1 MPLNCFACFGGGD
14 KKVDAPFVSPI
25 EEKRADNT
33 AIEAQRRDD
42 AFLQELQAALSG
54 APTDSAEAR
63 ISQIAALVLRHLHA
77 RAVRLYGWSTDDTEE
92 GASGHLVLLAVDWKR
107 GGGPPGVAGGPNGGS
122 NKPPLP
128 PVELP
133 DLPGQR
139 IAIPAKSMAAASPP
153 AAAAACTSLLQQA
166 VHSKTPA
173 VFSGPQRPAGAA
185 TGAALPPDCAGD
197 AACLGASAFAALPL
211 TNGDRLLGVLWLS
224 AASAAATPGSP
235 YDGLPPP
242 PVLRQV
248 ASCVAMCLLGGI
260 DPEYLAWLTGSLR
273 RLAAAATLQALVGE
287 LCDATAQH
295 VRRRFL
301 VDAVAHAAVVPEPRS
316 TVAFM
321 LDHRPQPGGPG
332 GVARWAA
339 AAAARQASMS
349 YTGPPQLMGGPGGG
363 GPGGAPRGPA
373 IVSGASIRRSDSFTS
388 QMGPPG
394 PGSRPPGVQQR
405 SSAHAPMRPYASNSK
420 RSLME
425 QAAARSAAA
434 AAAATGGGFA
444 TSAASANTAG
454 SATSM
459 GPNPDVSRLGTASVA
474 CVSGMGGRMTP
485 GGHACKAAAAAAAV
499 ASGVVPSLRAKGFQ
513 LSHTLLQRM
522 IAAAEGRGPDGVYSG
537 LAVAD
542 CGRHVQDVHQPS
554 RDVCMLMAGG
564 VRGADMTAD
573 ASDSNIFASERS
585 TGRIAMQSLVLIGV
599 DVGQVGQ
606 QHGGQAD
613 AASSGAGGGGGGGGG
628 GAAAGAV
635 LALYLAF
642 PTRLPPLLVS
652 SAHTSCRQ
660 MLSVMLSRLVRSKV
674 ATDLEAEFQTLCS
687 GVPGSYAVVP
697 STPPNLPP
705 GGRPDPHATAGTPPS
720 AAGAGNGHHATAASL
735 GGPGAIPNAGVAGF
749 AQSPLDASGLRP
761 VAGMVLEPSI
771 GTVTRASSCKLV
783 PLNGVASLVGGV
795 PGPGMSLGASAQL
808 LAAFTDAG
816 CRPSLTQGSV
826 GRLDTPPRPGLPAPE
841 ASGRVFPQ
849 THDGSARTHGGSAV
863 QPPGNVIS
871 LCQDRGLFES
881 TAEAEEEEED
891 ASPTHEEGDV
901 MLSSDPRAEGEEDDE
916 DVDRATAART
926 TARRSAASTAAVGA
940 RRTGSTAAAYSSA
953 IREQEDDDIFPSNLP
968 DYPAIAPRVP
978 ATPAAVLTVSEADGT
993 SSMRQ
998 HMGLLVESLMSTLR
1012 STAQMDE
1019 PHFDS
1024 AIVSARRSMD
1034 LELEDLRLS
1043 GVLGDGGS
1051 GVVLC
1056 GMLGTV
1062 PVAVKIIQMPEVDQ
1076 LLLATTVKALG
1087 QQEPPAVGP
1096 AGGGKQAPPQPAT
1109 PTHGSPG
1116 RGKGGSAGGAPP
1128 RQSASQQGQGQGQSP
1143 QGQGQG
1149 QGGQVAPY
1157 DGAAPPGGR
1166 VSVSSSKLKQ
1176 ARRDMLRNAMEL
1188 AVMRSISHVNITT
1201 VYAVYDNVILERVKR
1216 DGGSTA
1222 YALRRQGPE
1231 DMTLDKTGSKP
1242 VFVALCME
1250 LCDSGSLASKLEERS
1265 FPRLLVREEE
1275 PGRPGRGSRVLD
1287 MVGIYLTVL
1296 EVACALRYLHARRL
1310 LHRDI
1315 KSANILLRS
1324 SPTDPRGWTC
1334 KLADFGSAI
1343 VLDQF
1348 QPPEDM
1354 SVGSPGEEGF
1364 LGLGPG
1370 EGGAGSGRWFAIQ
1383 EQSWGT
1389 ITHMSPESMDNN
1401 SRVDASSDIFALG
1414 IVMWEIASGR
1424 GYRPYK
1430 ELAPEQIGAAVRRG
1444 LRPTFTAE
1452 VPVPYRVLAQQC
1464 WAAEP
1469 HKRPSAVQ
1477 VVAQIKAQLSQLQS
1491 EARHQQ
1497 HHQQQHHQ
1505 QHQQQHF
1512 GHQSPAVARSP
1523 HPA

>member
-1 MPLNCFACFGGGD
+1 MPLNCFACFGGSPKPAD
-14 KKVDAPFVSPI
+14 VPFVSPI
-25 EEKRADNT
+25 EEKVVEHVAF
-33 AIEAQRRDD
+33 EAQGQRDD
-42 AFLQELQAALSG
+42 AFLQDFQASLSG

-63 ISQIAALVLRHLHA
+63 ISQVAALVLRHLHA
-77 RAVRLYGWSTDDTEE
+77 KVVRLYGWSTDDVDE
-92 GASGHLVLLAVDWKR
+92 GTAGHLVLLAVDWKR
-107 GGGPPGVAGGPNGGS
+107 FVAAGATAAAAGAKYGPSQPAPQ
-122 NKPPLP
+122 
-128 PVELP
+128 ELP
-133 DLPGQR
+133 DIPGQR
-139 IAIPAKSMAAASPP
+139 IAVPMKPPIICSSSPGTIQAP
-153 AAAAACTSLLQQA
+153 LLQQA
-166 VHSKTPA
+166 VHNKNPA
-173 VFSGPQRPAGAA
+173 VFITPPRTAP
-185 TGAALPPDCAGD
+185 TPNTMPPDCASD
-197 AACLGASAFAALPL
+197 HAALGASSFAALPL
-211 TNGDRLLGVLWLS
+211 TCGDRLLGILWIG
-224 AASAAATPGSP
+224 AASGVKAEPAAPH
-235 YDGLPPP
+235 DGLPPLH
-242 PVLRQV
+242 VLRQV
-248 ASCVAMCLLGGI
+248 AGSVSMCLNGGV

-273 RLAAAATLQALVGE
+273 RLAAAATLQAFIGE

-339 AAAARQASMS
+339 ASRQASVTFPS
-349 YTGPPQLMGGPGGG
+349 AAGAVANGVGPGGS
-363 GPGGAPRGPA
+363 GAPRGA
-373 IVSGASIRRSDSFTS
+373 LVSGQSIRRSDSFTS
-388 QMGPPG
+388 QLGG
-394 PGSRPPGVQQR
+394 VRPQPAR
-405 SSAHAPMRPYASNSK
+405 TSSHVPMRPYASTSK
-420 RSLME
+420 RSLVE

-434 AAAATGGGFA
+434 AAAAA
-444 TSAASANTAG
+444 TASAASAASANANANAIS
-454 SATSM
+454 SAASM
-459 GPNPDVSRLGTASVA
+459 GISSEVVRAVPVTG
-474 CVSGMGGRMTP
+474 GGGRITP
-485 GGHACKAAAAAAAV
+485 GGNQASDAAVAAAV
-499 ASGVVPSLRAKGFQ
+499 VAAAGAVPSLRAKGFQ

-522 IAAAEGRGPDGVYSG
+522 VAAAEGRGQDGVYVG
-537 LAVAD
+537 LVVPD

-573 ASDSNIFASERS
+573 ASDSNMFASERS
-585 TGRIAMQSLVLIGV
+585 TGRIAMQSLVLVGV
-599 DVGQVGQ
+599 DVGHVGRQQ
-606 QHGGQAD
+606 QHQNAESNASGVATASGASGGA
-613 AASSGAGGGGGGGGG
+613 AGGGGGGGGG
-628 GAAAGAV
+628 GGASATPGAV

-642 PTRLPPLLVS
+642 PTRLPPLLVA

-660 MLSVMLSRLVRSKV
+660 LLSLMLARMVRVKI
-674 ATDLEAEFQTLCS
+674 ATELDVEFQTLCA

-697 STPPNLPP
+697 STPPAPPP
-705 GGRPDPHATAGTPPS
+705 GSRPDPHGAGGATPGS
-720 AAGAGNGHHATAASL
+720 VAGAVGAGGVNGHHAAA
-735 GGPGAIPNAGVAGF
+735 AGVSNF
-749 AQSPLDASGLRP
+749 AAAAASPLDASGLRG
-761 VAGMVLEPSI
+761 VALELSI
-771 GTVTRASSCKLV
+771 GSIARASSCKLV
-783 PLNGVASLVGGV
+783 PLNGMPGVTGGV

-816 CRPSLTQGSV
+816 CRPVTMQGSV
-826 GRLDTPPRPGLPAPE
+826 GRVDAPPRPGLQAPD

-849 THDGSARTHGGSAV
+849 THDGSARTHGGSAM

-871 LCQDRGLFES
+871 LCQDRLFER
-881 TAEAEEEEED
+881 TAEEEEEEEEEED
-891 ASPTHEEGDV
+891 ASPTHEEADV
-901 MLSSDPRAEGEEDDE
+901 MLSSDPRVDDVDE
-916 DVDRATAART
+916 DTNDPNDPNNNNNNSAATRRAT
-926 TARRSAASTAAVGA
+926 TARCTTASSAAAAVTGGAA
-940 RRTGSTAAAYSSA
+940 RRTGSNTAYNSSA
-953 IREQEDDDIFPSNLP
+953 AVREEEDDDIFPSDLP

-978 ATPAAVLTVSEADGT
+978 PTPAAVLTVSEADGT

-1012 STAQMDE
+1012 STAQIDD
-1019 PHFDS
+1019 HFDS
-1024 AIVSARRSMD
+1024 AVVSARRSMD

-1076 LLLATTVKALG
+1076 LLLASTVKALG
-1087 QQEPPAVGP
+1087 QEGGKSAAQQHYSNHGSVKGGTQASPRHGGDAAQKGQQAATPH
-1096 AGGGKQAPPQPAT
+1096 GGG
-1109 PTHGSPG
+1109 GGG
-1116 RGKGGSAGGAPP
+1116 REGDGGGG
-1128 RQSASQQGQGQGQSP
+1128 
-1143 QGQGQG
+1143 
-1149 QGGQVAPY
+1149 
-1157 DGAAPPGGR
+1157 GAAPAGR
-1166 VSVSSSKLKQ
+1166 ASLSSSKLKQ

-1222 YALRRQGPE
+1222 YALRRQCPE
-1231 DMTLDKTGSKP
+1231 DMQLDKTGSKP

-1265 FPRLLVREEE
+1265 FPRVYIREEE
-1275 PGRPGRGSRVLD
+1275 GRTTRGARVLD

-1334 KLADFGSAI
+1334 KLADFGSAL

-1348 QPPEDM
+1348 QQPEEM
-1354 SVGSPGEEGF
+1354 PGGSPGEEGAM
-1364 LGLGPG
+1364 GLL
-1370 EGGAGSGRWFAIQ
+1370 EGGGGGGGGGTAGRWYAIQ

-1444 LRPTFTAE
+1444 LRPTFTSE
-1452 VPVPYRVLAQQC
+1452 VPMPYRTLAQQC

-1469 HKRPSAVQ
+1469 QKRPSAVQ

-1491 EARHQQ
+1491 EVRFQ
-1497 HHQQQHHQ
+1497 QQQHSNNNQ
-1505 QHQQQHF
+1505 TTTLPR
-1512 GHQSPAVARSP
+1512 GGN
-1523 HPA
+1523 